1 MKTEINRQAEI
12 INLESNLYALQ
23 RYLKYIDN
31 DRVNGWNRE
40 VCLVEVQTRLKT
52 MIQSFQNLFDR

>member
-1 MKTEINRQAEI
+1 MKNEINKQAEI

-31 DRVNGWNRE
+31 DRVNGWKRD
-40 VCLVEVQTRLKT
+40 VCIVEVQTRVKT
-52 MIQSFQNLFDR
+52 MINSYQKLFDA

>member
-1 MKTEINRQAEI
+1 MKNQINKQAEI

-31 DRVNGWNRE
+31 DRINGWKRD
-40 VCLVEVQTRLKT
+40 VCLVEVQTRVKT
-52 MIQSFQNLFDR
+52 MISSYQKLFDA